1 MNQKNSGQKMHQSV
15 MENKTKFIQDLI
27 NIILLFLNYK
37 KILKINLISK
47 MKKYIDIKYINYFYD
62 KVGQNVEDM
71 DQIFYTN
78 FYKEKYNKR
87 IKVNNKNK
95 YNSLLLNDVINA
107 FTQKI
112 PTKTINSIYIRKNPI
127 NLAIILFY
135 NYNI

>member
-1 MNQKNSGQKMHQSV
+1 M
-15 MENKTKFIQDLI
+15 
-27 NIILLFLNYK
+27 
-37 KILKINLISK
+37 
-47 MKKYIDIKYINYFYD
+47 
-62 KVGQNVEDM
+62 
-71 DQIFYTN
+71 FYTN

-135 NYNI
+135 YIYNYKK

>member
-1 MNQKNSGQKMHQSV
+1 
-15 MENKTKFIQDLI
+15 
-27 NIILLFLNYK
+27 
-37 KILKINLISK
+37 
-47 MKKYIDIKYINYFYD
+47 
-62 KVGQNVEDM
+62 M
-71 DQIFYTN
+71 DQMFYTN

-135 NYNI
+135 NIYNYKK

>member
-1 MNQKNSGQKMHQSV
+1 
-15 MENKTKFIQDLI
+15 
-27 NIILLFLNYK
+27 
-37 KILKINLISK
+37 
-47 MKKYIDIKYINYFYD
+47 
-62 KVGQNVEDM
+62 M
-71 DQIFYTN
+71 DQMFYTN

>member
-1 MNQKNSGQKMHQSV
+1 MFN
-15 MENKTKFIQDLI
+15 TLL
-27 NIILLFLNYK
+27 NIK
-37 KILKINLISK
+37 V
-47 MKKYIDIKYINYFYD
+47 KYINYFYD

-71 DQIFYTN
+71 GQMFYTN

>member
-1 MNQKNSGQKMHQSV
+1 MGQM
-15 MENKTKFIQDLI
+15 
-27 NIILLFLNYK
+27 
-37 KILKINLISK
+37 
-47 MKKYIDIKYINYFYD
+47 
-62 KVGQNVEDM
+62 
-71 DQIFYTN
+71 FYTN

-127 NLAIILFY
+127 NLAINLIF
-135 NYNI
+135 

>member
-1 MNQKNSGQKMHQSV
+1 
-15 MENKTKFIQDLI
+15 
-27 NIILLFLNYK
+27 
-37 KILKINLISK
+37 
-47 MKKYIDIKYINYFYD
+47 
-62 KVGQNVEDM
+62 M
-71 DQIFYTN
+71 DQMFYTN

-135 NYNI
+135 YIYNYKK